1 MNEIMGKT
9 ALITGAAGGI
19 GAATARLFAREGAL
33 LLILSDVNKQALE
46 DLAEE
51 IQSGSSCKCYP
62 FTTDLS
68 DETNIRELFEYAREE
83 CGGLDILVN
92 CAGIC
97 PVLPLEQITT
107 ASWDRTMEINLRGLF
122 LCCQKAMGLMTGKNS
137 GSIVN
142 LTSISGQIGGIAT
155 GVDYVVS
162 KGGILA
168 MTKALAKIGGPD
180 GITVNNV
187 SPGFID
193 TPMTKSFTHFDP
205 AVVPLR
211 RIGQPEE
218 VADVILFL
226 SSSRSRYITGDTVN
240 VNGGVFMG

>member
-97 PVLPLEQITT
+97 HVLPLEQITT